1 MFSDM
6 DLIVAPSGCDDNI
19 RRGRQSRGEYEERE
33 IRENSLKFIIKL
45 VNRVENL
52 HSTTTVMLRVAEPW
66 ELSASHVYNPLSSR
80 ASLVKFNVGPS
91 MMIRWLSE
99 EY

>member
-1 MFSDM
+1 MFSEM
-6 DLIVAPSGCDDNI
+6 DLIVAPSVSDDNTC
-19 RRGRQSRGEYEERE
+19 RGGYEERE
-33 IRENSLKFIIKL
+33 IREKLIKIHHKAGWSVL
-45 VNRVENL
+45 ENL

-66 ELSASHVYNPLSSR
+66 ELSASHVYSPLSSR

-91 MMIRWLSE
+91 MMIRWLSA